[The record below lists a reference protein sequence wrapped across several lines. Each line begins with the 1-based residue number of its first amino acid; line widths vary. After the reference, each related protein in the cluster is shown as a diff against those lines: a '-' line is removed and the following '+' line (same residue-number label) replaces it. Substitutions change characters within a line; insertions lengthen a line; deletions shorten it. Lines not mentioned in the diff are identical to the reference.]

1 MKQTTG
7 RWAFWID
14 RGGTFTDVVARTPE
28 GRIVTHKLLS
38 EDPRHYPDAAIEGIR
53 RILGLSPEDPI
64 PEERIAEVRMGTTV
78 ATNALLERK
87 GEPVL
92 LAITEGFGDALQIGY
107 QNRPDIFARKIERP
121 QPLYDDVVE
130 IRERISPTGEIVV
143 PLDVERTEWEI
154 GQAWAQGFRAI
165 AIVLMHGYRHPVHE
179 RRVAQIARKIGFS
192 QISVS
197 HETSPLIR
205 LIRRGDT
212 TVVDAALSPVLRRYV
227 AAVTRELG
235 RIPLRFMQSNGGL
248 ADAVFFRGR
257 DAILS
262 GPAGGIVGAAQ
273 AARKAGFSRII
284 AFDMGGTSTDV
295 SLFDGTY
302 DRTNETTIAG
312 VRLCVPMMRI
322 HTVAAGGGSILHFD
336 GGRLRVGP
344 DSAGADPGPAC
355 YRRGGPL
362 TVTDC
367 NVITGRI
374 DPAAFPHVFGAEG
387 DAPLDTEIVREG
399 FARLAREITRATGK
413 TYTPESV
420 AEGFLEVAVERM
432 ARAIKQVSIRRGH
445 DVRTFTLVAF
455 GGAAGQHACK
465 VADAL
470 GIDAIFLHPL
480 GGLLSAYGMGLA
492 DLRVVRQ
499 QTVELPLSAD
509 VIPSLTE
516 TLELLSREARAQLE
530 RQGIPA
536 ERIDV
541 MHRLHIRYEGTDV
554 PLEIPFDT
562 LDRMIDEFDV
572 QYRKRFGF
580 TMPEK
585 GLIVAAA
592 AIEAVGGSM
601 PVEAETR
608 LPPPTPRMP
617 RSSRTTRIF
626 TGGRWIEAAFHRRE
640 ELCAGDRFEGPALVV
655 EPHATTV
662 VEPGWQAWVDGA
674 ANLRLQRKRPRSRR
688 RLSPRRA
695 DPVMVEIFNNLFMS
709 IAEQMGEA
717 LANTA
722 YSVNIKERLD

>member
-1 MKQTTG
+1 MKQTAG

-14 RGGTFTDVVARTPE
+14 RGGTFTDIVARSPE

-38 EDPRHYPDAAIEGIR
+38 EDPRRYRDAAIEGIR
-53 RILGLSPEDPI
+53 RILGLSPEAPI

-92 LAITEGFGDALQIGY
+92 LAITEGFGDALRIGY

-121 QPLYDDVVE
+121 EPLYEGVVE
-130 IRERISPTGEIVV
+130 IRERISPEGEIVV
-143 PLDVERTEWEI
+143 PLDVERTAREI
-154 GQAWAQGFRAI
+154 RRAWAQGLRAI

-179 RRVAQIARKIGFS
+179 RRVAQIAREVGFS

-197 HETSPLIR
+197 HETIPLIR

-212 TVVDAALSPVLRRYV
+212 TLVDAALSPVLRRYV

-248 ADAVFFRGR
+248 ADAAFFRGR

-273 AARKAGFSRII
+273 VARRAGCSRII

-295 SLFDGTY
+295 SLFDGSY

-367 NVITGRI
+367 NVMTGRI
-374 DPAAFPHVFGAEG
+374 DPDAFPHVFGAEG
-387 DAPLDTEIVREG
+387 DAPLDATVVREG
-399 FARLAREITRATGK
+399 FARLSEEIGRATGK
-413 TYTPESV
+413 AYSPEAV

-445 DVRTFTLVAF
+445 DVRAFTLVAF

-470 GIDAIFLHPL
+470 GIDAILLHPI

-499 QTVELPLSAD
+499 QTVEVPLSAEE
-509 VIPSLTE
+509 IPALTA
-516 TLELLSREARAQLE
+516 TLDALAREGRTQLE
-530 RQGIPA
+530 HQGIPPD
-536 ERIDV
+536 RIGV
-541 MHRLHIRYEGTDV
+541 IRRLHLRYEGTDV

-562 LDRMIDEFDV
+562 LDRMTAGFTA

-592 AIEAVGGSM
+592 AIEAVGGSVPAERKAPLSP
-601 PVEAETR
+601 PVPR
-608 LPPPTPRMP
+608 TPRP
-617 RSSRTTRIF
+617 LRTTRIF

-640 ELCAGDRFEGPALVV
+640 DLRGGDRFEGPALVV

-662 VEPGWQAWVDGA
+662 VEPGWEARVDPDE
-674 ANLRLQRKRPRSRR
+674 NLRLQRKRPRRRR
-688 RLSPRRA
+688 RLSSRRA
-695 DPVMVEIFNNLFMS
+695 DPVMLEIFNNLFMS